1 MKNDDTS
8 GFASG
13 MKLIEQA
20 LLMAVHAIDKT
31 HEPDAAVKVDLARL
45 LFEMGTFKITH
56 NRK

>member
-13 MKLIEQA
+13 MKLIEEA
-20 LLMAVHAIDKT
+20 LLMAIQTLDKT

-56 NRK
+56 QRR